1 MRECSISELPA
12 LRKPFKSQGKI
23 SQVRLLGHSKWQKW
37 QALGKVASY
46 SVYCGGEVALET
58 RIFRLRTLEA
68 ENPRHVCDLLPSRQ
82 KLPNLRQRERKQ
94 FLCSKGYINYERC
107 HPIGQATS
115 SNNSKA
121 ASLKCLGDFA
131 QQKTRSLLC
140 PLEPAN
146 PHCRS

>member
-1 MRECSISELPA
+1 M
-12 LRKPFKSQGKI
+12 
-23 SQVRLLGHSKWQKW
+23 
-37 QALGKVASY
+37 
-46 SVYCGGEVALET
+46 ET

-68 ENPRHVCDLLPSRQ
+68 ENPRHVSDHLPSRQ

-94 FLCSKGYINYERC
+94 LLCSKGYINYESC

-131 QQKTRSLLC
+131 QQKT
-140 PLEPAN
+140 
-146 PHCRS
+146 